1 MVGLVALRGLC
12 PTLSL
17 LFLGPGASVLLV
29 HRWGDDAKIGG
40 RLWQISMF
48 AFTKLDD
55 LYVLS

>member
-1 MVGLVALRGLC
+1 M
-12 PTLSL
+12 LSL
-17 LFLGPGASVLLV
+17 LFLGPGASVLSV